1 MEGSWDGGG
10 TGSAMSGT
18 VTAEGEAGVIGIVG
32 KGTATG
38 IGSLAGARGAPS
50 RQVLGRAVFAI
61 VATAAMNRWT
71 SVDGGG
77 IARVGA
83 SGAGIRAR
91 ARAR

>member
-1 MEGSWDGGG
+1 
-10 TGSAMSGT
+10 MSGT
-18 VTAEGEAGVIGIVG
+18 VIAEGEAGVIGIVG

-38 IGSLAGARGAPS
+38 TGSLAGAREGPS
-50 RQVLGRAVFAI
+50 RQVVGRAVLAI

-71 SVDGGG
+71 SVGGGG

-83 SGAGIRAR
+83 SGAGIRAP